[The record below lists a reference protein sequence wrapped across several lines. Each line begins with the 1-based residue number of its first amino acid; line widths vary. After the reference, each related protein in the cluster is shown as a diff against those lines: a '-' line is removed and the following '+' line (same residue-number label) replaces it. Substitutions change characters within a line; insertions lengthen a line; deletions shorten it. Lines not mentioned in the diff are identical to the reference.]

1 MDNTNRY
8 PGGNRYSQEET
19 RTSGTRRSSDGFRVQ
34 IPEEALR
41 FGDDDPDTLE
51 SFSDSRKKDGGEQKQ
66 KADKKQRKKDKKEG
80 KKREKIKGRQNRW
93 LFRCVWICMVI
104 MVSIMLSRYLI
115 VGVDDMLAVGRATS
129 GTVSVELKKD
139 CTLQDVADSLEK
151 SGAIDN
157 SFFFTMYCIVTGA
170 DDGFGQG
177 SYEIETDMDYEAI
190 VNYLQNNN
198 NRQDIVRITFPEGIN
213 LREIAEKLEENEVCT
228 AEDVLEAAN
237 SSEYDGYDFIAAITN
252 ADKRYYKLEG
262 YLFPDTY
269 DFYKGEDP
277 KVALGKMINTCQTRF
292 SKEMREKAEDLGYT
306 IDEVLTLA
314 SIVQAE
320 AVDEKDMRMIAGI
333 LQNRLEDGASHDIY
347 HLECDSTTYYP
358 YANKSQVPKDELE
371 GFTSTYDTYTIEG
384 LPPGPICS
392 PGLSAIQA
400 VLEPSSDSAGKYY
413 FCHDADGNPY
423 YASTWSQ
430 HQANLREAGLTE

>member
-8 PGGNRYSQEET
+8 PGGEQSPEENINRPKRDT
-19 RTSGTRRSSDGFRVQ
+19 GGFQVQ

-41 FGDDDPDTLE
+41 FGEDEQETLQ
-51 SFSDSRKKDGGEQKQ
+51 SFSDSHQKDGGEK
-66 KADKKQRKKDKKEG
+66 KRKLDKKQQKRDKKER
-80 KKREKIKGRQNRW
+80 KAREKIKGRQNRW
-93 LFRCVWICMVI
+93 LFRCVWLCMIVT
-104 MVSIMLSRYLI
+104 VSVVVSRYLV
-115 VGVDDMLAVGRATS
+115 VGVNDMLAVGRSAS
-129 GTVSVELKKD
+129 GSVSVELEKD
-139 CTLQDVADSLEK
+139 CSLQDVANTLEK
-151 SGAIDN
+151 NGAIDN

-177 SYEIETDMDYEAI
+177 SYELDTDMDYEAI
-190 VNYLQNNN
+190 VNYLQNNT
-198 NRQDIVRITFPEGIN
+198 NRQDVVRITFPEGIN
-213 LREIAEKLEENEVCT
+213 LLEIAEKLEENEVCT
-228 AEDVLEAAN
+228 AEEVLEAAN
-237 SSEYDGYDFIAAITN
+237 SSEYDDYDFVAAITN
-252 ADKRYYKLEG
+252 TDERYYKLEG

-292 SKEMREKAEDLGYT
+292 SKEMREKAEKLGYT

-333 LQNRLEDGASHDIY
+333 LQNRLEDGPSHDIY
-347 HLECDSTTYYP
+347 HLECDSTSYYP
-358 YANKSQVPKDELE
+358 YANKSQVPEDELD

-400 VLEPSSDSAGKYY
+400 VLEPSSDSAGMYY
-413 FCHDADGNPY
+413 FCHDEEGTPY

-430 HQANLREAGLTE
+430 HQANLQKAGLTE